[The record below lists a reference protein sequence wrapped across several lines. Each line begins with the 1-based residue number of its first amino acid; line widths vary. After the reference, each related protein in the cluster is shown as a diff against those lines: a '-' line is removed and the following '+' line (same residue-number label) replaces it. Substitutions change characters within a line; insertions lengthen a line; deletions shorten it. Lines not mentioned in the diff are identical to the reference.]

1 MLLCIPFESWD
12 CHFRSWF
19 EPVIIRRHISMFKV
33 AHFVCISVLCYFLGR
48 WYYLLGSG
56 LSTSHSL
63 SSVNYT
69 LGIIPLWL
77 CPAFEPLNC
86 LWSEF
91 DITRRKFYDTKVVH
105 LGCAF
110 MLYVT
115 LHTVI
120 LQLLQLDGGISMV
133 ILAFN

>member
-12 CHFRSWF
+12 RRLRSWF

-33 AHFVCISVLCYFLGR
+33 AHFVCFSVLCYFLGW

-63 SSVNYT
+63 SGVNST

-77 CPAFEPLNC
+77 CPTFEPLN
-86 LWSEF
+86 
-91 DITRRKFYDTKVVH
+91 
-105 LGCAF
+105 
-110 MLYVT
+110 
-115 LHTVI
+115 
-120 LQLLQLDGGISMV
+120 
-133 ILAFN
+133 

>member
-1 MLLCIPFESWD
+1 
-12 CHFRSWF
+12 
-19 EPVIIRRHISMFKV
+19 MFKV
-33 AHFVCISVLCYFLGR
+33 AHFVFISVLCYFLGQ

-56 LSTSHSL
+56 LSTSYSL
-63 SSVNYT
+63 SGVNST
-69 LGIIPLWL
+69 IGIIPLCL
-77 CPAFEPLNC
+77 CPTFEPLNC

-91 DITRRKFYDTKVVH
+91 DITRRQFYDTKVVH
-105 LGCAF
+105 PGCTF
-110 MLYVT
+110 LLYIT